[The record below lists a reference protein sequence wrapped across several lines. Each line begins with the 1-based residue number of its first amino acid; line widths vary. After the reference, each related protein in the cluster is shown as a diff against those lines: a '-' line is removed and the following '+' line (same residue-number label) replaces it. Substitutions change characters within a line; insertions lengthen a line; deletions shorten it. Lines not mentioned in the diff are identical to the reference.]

1 MQTAGAGTDS
11 ASAALDMSGA
21 TRAGGDHLWEDNW
34 DDDDVED
41 IFSKALRYV

>member
-1 MQTAGAGTDS
+1 MQHAGAGTDS

-41 IFSKALRYV
+41 IFSKALRCV